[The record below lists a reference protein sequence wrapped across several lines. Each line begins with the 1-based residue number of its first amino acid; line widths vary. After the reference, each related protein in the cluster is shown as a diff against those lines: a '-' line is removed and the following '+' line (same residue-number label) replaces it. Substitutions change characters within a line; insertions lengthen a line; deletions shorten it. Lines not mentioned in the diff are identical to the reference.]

1 MLDMVIHHATIMI
14 MSIEHKDSP
23 QKINN
28 YAKLDTYVV
37 ERQSRNRVLTSNTKV
52 KVTGVAI
59 GASVIVTLLF
69 GLGSSFAQTNMTT
82 NTTTIYATA
91 VNANPLVYHLSSSDP
106 WRASIALSD
115 ANTMRSI
122 GHNVTLLLS
131 IEGVQLGVENP
142 HHHLGL
148 NNLVQNVT
156 DFIGNGGKVVVC
168 KICLEIAGYDTLDI
182 VNGAT
187 IATPEITSKILTN
200 ATVVDY

>member
-1 MLDMVIHHATIMI
+1 MI
-14 MSIEHKDSP
+14 MSIEHKYSR
-23 QKINN
+23 QKINY
-28 YAKLDTYVV
+28 YAKLNTYVL
-37 ERQSRNRVLTSNTKV
+37 ERQSRNRVHRSNRMV
-52 KVTGVAI
+52 MVTGVAVEI
-59 GASVIVTLLF
+59 SIIVTLLF
-69 GLGSSFAQTNMTT
+69 GLVSSFAQTNMTT

-106 WRASIALSD
+106 WRASIALTD
-115 ANTMRSI
+115 ASSMRSI

-156 DFIGNGGKVVVC
+156 DFIEGGGKVVVC
-168 KICLEIAGYDTLDI
+168 KVCLEIAGYNTLDI
-182 VNGAT
+182 INGAT
-187 IATPEITSKILTN
+187 IATPEITSKLLTN

>member
-1 MLDMVIHHATIMI
+1 
-14 MSIEHKDSP
+14 MSIEHKYSS
-23 QKINN
+23 QKINY
-28 YAKLDTYVV
+28 YAKLNTYVL
-37 ERQSRNRVLTSNTKV
+37 ERQSRNRVHRSNRMV
-52 KVTGVAI
+52 MVTGVAVEI
-59 GASVIVTLLF
+59 SVIVTLLF
-69 GLGSSFAQTNMTT
+69 GLVSSFAQTNMTT

-106 WRASIALSD
+106 WRASIALTD
-115 ANTMRSI
+115 ASSMRSI

-156 DFIGNGGKVVVC
+156 DFIEGGGKVVVC
-168 KICLEIAGYDTLDI
+168 KVCLEIAGYNTLDI
-182 VNGAT
+182 INGAT
-187 IATPEITSKILTN
+187 IATPEITSKLLTN